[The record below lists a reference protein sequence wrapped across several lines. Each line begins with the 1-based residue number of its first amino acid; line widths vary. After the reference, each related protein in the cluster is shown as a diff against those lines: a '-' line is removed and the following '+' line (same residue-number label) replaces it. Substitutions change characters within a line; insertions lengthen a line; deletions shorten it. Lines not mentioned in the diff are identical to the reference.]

1 MIGPTG
7 PFGRGLIRR
16 QELEAT
22 NGCIICWC
30 EKGVGPCSNCAWYCC
45 SSEASAIKPK
55 RQNNRVPGVSC
66 FFFCSLG
73 FPMTSKGEPS
83 STVRARGLPD
93 GAYVVWPFKKRQ
105 DSYSPALCC
114 ALLRSAAPVTT
125 AANQRSTYTLLNFH
139 TQSADPDFLLVTLNS
154 TCLGGLLLQNG
165 GNSNKLFPLGRRLK
179 QTRKKK
185 NIFAFLRQINSMPH
199 QPRPLFFSSPI

>member
-1 MIGPTG
+1 MGALFAG
-7 PFGRGLIRR
+7 VKRGRGLVRTARGTAVAARR
-16 QELEAT
+16 LPQ
-22 NGCIICWC
+22 NPRDKII
-30 EKGVGPCSNCAWYCC
+30 EYQ
-45 SSEASAIKPK
+45 AS
-55 RQNNRVPGVSC
+55 RVS
-66 FFFCSLG
+66 FFSSLG

-83 STVRARGLPD
+83 STVRARTGATRRGVCSLAVQKKAGLVQP
-93 GAYVVWPFKKRQ
+93 
-105 DSYSPALCC
+105 C

-139 TQSADPDFLLVTLNS
+139 TQSAGPDFLFVTLNS